1 MDQMTFHYS
10 TVHEHQ
16 PNMISKSPL
25 SFISRHRHAFIW
37 LGILAVVLLGSPE
50 LLAQDGGEEIV
61 APKTWLQKWVL
72 DGGVWMAPLAVCS
85 VVMISLSVLC
95 LMSLSKGKFIPAA
108 LKSELT
114 DLMHQCRVRS
124 AIETSA
130 QSPTF
135 LGRMMTVALPNF
147 DVTNHQTLG
156 RDKVEEA
163 MADFAINEIRPYQKW
178 VGYMSV
184 IAQIAPML
192 GLFGTVIGM
201 VGAFETLSV
210 TGGAEP
216 AKLAGDISVALLT
229 TFSGLFVAIPS
240 LALFYVFKN
249 RLNDLVAAT
258 VASGSELLD
267 LCVESAHGD
276 VRAAR
281 IPEGLAVADDDA
293 VAVASAE

>member
-1 MDQMTFHYS
+1 
-10 TVHEHQ
+10 
-16 PNMISKSPL
+16 MISS
-25 SFISRHRHAFIW
+25 SFPSFFSRHRHLFIW
-37 LGILAVVLLGSPE
+37 CGVLALLFLVSPE
-50 LLAQDGGEEIV
+50 LMAQEGEEGLP

-72 DGGVWMAPLAVCS
+72 DGGVWMAPLGFCS
-85 VVMISLSVLC
+85 VITISLSVLC
-95 LMSLSKGKFIPAA
+95 LMSLSKGKFVPNA

-124 AIETSA
+124 AIESSA

-135 LGRMMTVALPNF
+135 LGRMLTVGLPHF
-147 DVTNHQTLG
+147 DVTNHDTLG
-156 RDKVEEA
+156 RDRVDEA
-163 MADFAINEIRPYQKW
+163 MAEFAVSEMRPYQKW
-178 VGYMSV
+178 VGYLSV

-216 AKLAGDISVALLT
+216 AKLAGDISIALLT

-240 LALFYVFKN
+240 LALFYIFKN
-249 RLNDLVAAT
+249 RLNDLVANTLAT
-258 VASGSELLD
+258 GTELVD
-267 LCVESAHGD
+267 VCVDAAHGD

-281 IPEGLAVADDDA
+281 IPEGLAVADDA
-293 VAVASAE
+293 VAVAEAE